1 MLSPLP
7 RHSDGRSCLA
17 HPLRRISLPRKGRR
31 VGLCIDLF
39 EAYSAFTHVTACTLV
54 LPPEFVARYIEG
66 FSHFVTSM
74 TAPITSGWSISPGGA
89 FTHWKA
95 PPLHGAHPLRSV
107 AEARSRRSRGRNLY
121 RLNAQFT
128 GALFSVR
135 WNCLLCDLHCT
146 DRHLSHRM
154 RCSMPLWQQIRRPP
168 QSVGISPSKRDIQTL
183 SYDSRDLFFYYLGV
197 KIWILRFIKEPVA
210 FHLP

>member
-95 PPLHGAHPLRSV
+95 PPLHGAHPLQSLDFANFGRPVLLLLRTV
-107 AEARSRRSRGRNLY
+107 AWHESDPYSSG
-121 RLNAQFT
+121 
-128 GALFSVR
+128 
-135 WNCLLCDLHCT
+135 
-146 DRHLSHRM
+146 
-154 RCSMPLWQQIRRPP
+154 
-168 QSVGISPSKRDIQTL
+168 
-183 SYDSRDLFFYYLGV
+183 
-197 KIWILRFIKEPVA
+197 
-210 FHLP
+210 

>member
-74 TAPITSGWSISPGGA
+74 TAPMTSGWSISPGGA

-107 AEARSRRSRGRNLY
+107 AEARSRRSRERNLY
-121 RLNAQFT
+121 RLNAGVRRLCQQLLEKKRPE
-128 GALFSVR
+128 GRFSIGGELR
-135 WNCLLCDLHCT
+135 HSLPSLPLL
-146 DRHLSHRM
+146 M
-154 RCSMPLWQQIRRPP
+154 
-168 QSVGISPSKRDIQTL
+168 K
-183 SYDSRDLFFYYLGV
+183 
-197 KIWILRFIKEPVA
+197 
-210 FHLP
+210 